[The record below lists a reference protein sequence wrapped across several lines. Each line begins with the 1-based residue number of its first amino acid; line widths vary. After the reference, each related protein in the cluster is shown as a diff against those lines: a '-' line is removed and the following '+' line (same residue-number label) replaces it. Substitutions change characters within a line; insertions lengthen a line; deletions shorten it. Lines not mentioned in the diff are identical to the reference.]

1 MRDTI
6 EYYNVYPEN
15 KDCVYTTEHWVNHLS
30 NGKQV
35 TVLFVQQWRDGT
47 FTVDLNETN
56 KEKLLTEDHIV
67 LNDWGGCTEQ
77 LISGW
82 FYETQIKNKEQ
93 YNDVEIQE
101 IHKLMFC
108 NNDNKDEYNC
118 EDALDFN
125 DFEQDIMET
134 NGWFM
139 EDTIYEIFNGFEL
152 ENMNE

>member
-47 FTVDLNETN
+47 FTIDLNETN

-93 YNDVEIQE
+93 YNDAEIQE

-108 NNDNKDEYNC
+108 NNNNKDEYNC

-125 DFEQDIMET
+125 NFEQDVMET

>member
-47 FTVDLNETN
+47 FTIDLNETN

-67 LNDWGGCTEQ
+67 LNDWGGCQNNLSAVGFMRHKSKT
-77 LISGW
+77 
-82 FYETQIKNKEQ
+82 KNNTTMQRSKR
-93 YNDVEIQE
+93 
-101 IHKLMFC
+101 F
-108 NNDNKDEYNC
+108 
-118 EDALDFN
+118 
-125 DFEQDIMET
+125 T
-134 NGWFM
+134 N
-139 EDTIYEIFNGFEL
+139 
-152 ENMNE
+152 